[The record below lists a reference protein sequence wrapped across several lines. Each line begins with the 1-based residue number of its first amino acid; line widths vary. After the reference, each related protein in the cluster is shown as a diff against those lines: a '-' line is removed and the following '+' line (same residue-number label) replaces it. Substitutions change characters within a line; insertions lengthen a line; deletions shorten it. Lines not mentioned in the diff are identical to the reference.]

1 MTRDYLADQQ
11 KIAGV
16 IIDYINA
23 YLSRF
28 DSKLNSDI
36 QKVLPVVLLTNYN
49 KEFTYEDGLTLVRN
63 YIKTILLVIKVLSF
77 YDPNKPVDVFYSED
91 NDIGDL
97 WFAKKLRVNKKDF
110 DITVEL
116 VGTSD
121 DHDQD
126 IHIIVEITC
135 LADAV
140 KNRMRWT
147 LHEVE
152 KDTKKFVDEIIDW
165 INKVMDRGTYFN

>member
-1 MTRDYLADQQ
+1 MARDYLADQQ

-16 IIDYINA
+16 IIDYIEA

-28 DSKLNSDI
+28 DSKLNYEI

-49 KEFTYEDGLTLVRN
+49 KEHTYNDGLALVRN

-77 YDPNKPVDVFYSED
+77 YDPTKPVDSFYSED
-91 NDIGDL
+91 NEIGDL
-97 WFAKKLRVNKKDF
+97 WFDKKLRVNKKDF

-116 VGTSD
+116 IGTSD
-121 DHDQD
+121 DQD

-152 KDTKKFVDEIIDW
+152 KDTKKFIDEIIDW
-165 INKVMDRGTYFN
+165 INRVMDRGTYFD